1 MGSLVLIR
9 ILTDYLDVSQFGDL
23 ALALTLGT
31 LVGQVAFS
39 GSMPGIMRYFA
50 IAAEKGGVREY
61 LSDSRVMMRYSA
73 IVASGLGALL
83 LLGLILANK
92 DNILCLTF
100 MAIIF
105 AVLGNFNSNQSMIQN
120 AARQRGV
127 VSLHST
133 LEAWLKILFVT
144 VAVVVFGGTAKVV
157 IAAYIASLLVVLI
170 SQNIFIK
177 RLTSEFSTDSG
188 STTIWRNEI
197 WRYSQPFI
205 FFNLFTW
212 IQSSSDRWALDY
224 FSTTDEVGLYAVLL
238 QLGYAPMTIVANLIT
253 TLVGPILFQQSGDA
267 LDTKRNVG
275 VHKRA
280 WQVVG
285 VTITFTILIS
295 LITFFSHNFIF
306 KVFTSERYHSVSY
319 LLPYMILAGGFF
331 SAGQILSLKLMS
343 DLNTKA
349 LIWPKITTSVIGA
362 LLSYIGAYVMG
373 IKGVVSAVLLFGIL
387 QLFWMAWLT
396 RSPFI
401 NHKEPVNEH

>member
-9 ILTDYLDVSQFGDL
+9 ILTDFLDVSQFGDL
-23 ALALTLGT
+23 ALVLTLGT

-50 IAAEKGGVREY
+50 IAAEKGDVRGY
-61 LSDSRVMMRYSA
+61 LSDSQVMMRYSA
-73 IVASGLGALL
+73 IVASGLGVLL

-92 DNILCLTF
+92 DRILYLTF

-105 AVLGNFNSNQSMIQN
+105 AVLSNFNSNQSMIQN
-120 AARQRGV
+120 AARQRGI
-127 VSLHST
+127 VSLHLA

-144 VAVVVFGGTAKVV
+144 LAVIAFGGSAKVV
-157 IAAYIASLLVVLI
+157 IVAYIASLMVVLI
-170 SQNIFIK
+170 SQAIFIK
-177 RLTSEFSTDSG
+177 RLTSKFSSDKNDA
-188 STTIWRNEI
+188 TIWRNEI
-197 WRYSQPFI
+197 WKYSQPFI

-212 IQSSSDRWALDY
+212 IQASSDRWALDF

-238 QLGYAPMTIVANLIT
+238 QLGYAPMMMVANLIT
-253 TLVGPILFQQSGDA
+253 TFVGPILFQKSGDA
-267 LDTKRNVG
+267 FDLNRNVV
-275 VHKRA
+275 VHKRS
-280 WQVVG
+280 WQIVA
-285 VTITFTILIS
+285 VTIAFTILIS
-295 LITFFSHNFIF
+295 LITFFAHDFIF

-401 NHKEPVNEH
+401 NHKEPVHEH